1 MCWCAAED
9 DARRLLDLLSDVYC
23 MVNLI
28 VFNPHE
34 GTRFQRSD
42 DDQVR
47 KRIDCYAAS
56 TIQQSLS

>member
-1 MCWCAAED
+1 M
-9 DARRLLDLLSDVYC
+9 LLSDVYC

-42 DDQVR
+42 DEQVGR
-47 KRIDCYAAS
+47 RVTSPYMAYM
-56 TIQQSLS
+56 QLLLSNLQNT